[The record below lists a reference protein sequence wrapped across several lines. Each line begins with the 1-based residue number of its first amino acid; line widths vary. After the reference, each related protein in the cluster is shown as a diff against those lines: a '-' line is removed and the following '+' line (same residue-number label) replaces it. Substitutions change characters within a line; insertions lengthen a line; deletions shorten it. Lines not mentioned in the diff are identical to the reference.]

1 MTDQS
6 IFNRFRANDAP
17 YVAFQD
23 DNEDHEEESN
33 SYVLRPTIQNT
44 RTRTPLFQ
52 PLSNQ
57 KQQRYHQLPEN
68 DDEELAFSDQESNEA
83 PPSLIVEMPSQRHK
97 KLNPKPGM
105 DIRELTMWKWV
116 NVENLD
122 LFLAHVYSYYI
133 GKGIYC
139 ILLSRFLNLL
149 TIGFVLGFSTFL
161 LGCVDYSLV
170 RSSDSLSRVIIPSCI
185 GQLSGW
191 TKLFLVLVTCIWIWT
206 IVRFVLDIRGLIDMY
221 NFYTY
226 LLDIPDADMQT
237 ISWQEVVSRIIKIRD
252 NNPNTSHQ
260 INSRP
265 QQRLDAHNIT
275 NRIMRQDNYLIALF
289 NKDLLNLTIPIPF
302 LRKQNFL
309 TKTMEWNLNWCVMN
323 YVFNDHGQI
332 RKRFIKDVQREKLIH
347 GLRNRIIFMGILN
360 FVSAPFIVVYL
371 LVFFFFR
378 YFEEYRSD
386 PGSIFGSRQW
396 TQFARW
402 KFREFNEL
410 SHLFHQRL
418 DKSYKPANKYIDQFP
433 KAKTILFIRFIL
445 FIIGSFTAVLI
456 LATYIDPDLF
466 LGFEITT
473 GRTVFFYTGVLVPL
487 FAVSRGM
494 IPDDHLVFDP
504 EARLKKVVEHTHYSP
519 DEWRG
524 RLHTDEVRREF
535 IQLFE
540 VKVVLYIQE
549 IFSVIFTPFIL
560 WFSLADSFG
569 VQQIIDFFREFTVHV
584 DGVGDVCSFAI
595 FDFRKHGNVKY
606 GAPASEVE
614 NEYYLSKDGKM
625 EKSFLNFKANH
636 PDWEPTDPFGSL
648 YLSRLTEF
656 NNQAH
661 PERPNAAR
669 TSVVDSILKTT
680 NNNNKRNSNN
690 NVHFSYPI
698 GSQSTTHYTNAGI
711 GGGGGGDDLNSI
723 MEDGQTHAGP
733 SHITRGSYRGYGISN
748 PPSSPLNSPRSSQ
761 EHYTSE
767 LGDSF
772 ILPGARIGG
781 AGINESNE
789 HDKPRNGGVI
799 GLLNQFY
806 ELNNSS
812 M

>member
-23 DNEDHEEESN
+23 DNEDYEESN
-33 SYVLRPTIQNT
+33 SYVLRPTLQNT
-44 RTRTPLFQ
+44 QTRTPLFQ

-57 KQQRYHQLPEN
+57 RQRYHQLPEN
-68 DDEELAFSDQESNEA
+68 DDEEVAFSDQESNEA

-97 KLNPKPGM
+97 RSNLKPGM

-122 LFLAHVYSYYI
+122 LFLAHVYSYYT
-133 GKGIYC
+133 GRGIYC

-170 RSSDSLSRVIIPSCI
+170 RSSDGLSQVIIPNCI

-206 IVRFVLDIRGLIDMY
+206 IVRFILDIRGLIDMY

-252 NNPNTSHQ
+252 SNPNTSHQ
-260 INSRP
+260 VNNRP

-289 NKDLLNLTIPIPF
+289 NKDLLNLTIPIPL
-302 LRKQNFL
+302 LRKKNFL

-360 FVSAPFIVVYL
+360 FISAPFIVVYL

-386 PGSIFGSRQW
+386 PGSIF
-396 TQFARW
+396 
-402 KFREFNEL
+402 
-410 SHLFHQRL
+410 

-466 LGFEITT
+466 LGFEISP

-540 VKVVLYIQE
+540 VKVTLYIQE

-560 WFSLADSFG
+560 WFSLADY
-569 VQQIIDFFREFTVHV
+569 FFREFTVHV
-584 DGVGDVCSFAI
+584 DGVGDVCSFAV
-595 FDFRKHGNVKY
+595 FDFRKHGNAKY

-656 NNQAH
+656 NNQIH
-661 PERPNAAR
+661 PERPNATRA
-669 TSVVDSILKTT
+669 SVVDSILKTT
-680 NNNNKRNSNN
+680 NNNKRNSNN

-698 GSQSTTHYTNAGI
+698 GSQSTSHYTNAG
-711 GGGGGGDDLNSI
+711 GVGGGDDLNSI
-723 MEDGQTHAGP
+723 MEDSRTYAGP
-733 SHITRGSYRGYGISN
+733 SHITHGSYRSYGINN

-772 ILPGARIGG
+772 ILPGARMGG

-789 HDKPRNGGVI
+789 HDKPRNDGVI
-799 GLLNQFY
+799 GLFNQFY